1 MNEITLNKMTKMKM
15 FGMENSFRTMIETGK
30 NHSLTNDELMSMLIQ
45 SEWEDRENRKINR
58 YLKAARFRYNAS
70 VEEIDFSAQR
80 NLDKNKIL
88 RFADCSFIERKE
100 NVLITGSTGV
110 GKSYLATALGHQ
122 ACLKGYRVLYFNTQK
137 LFPRLKMLK
146 ADGTYIKEI
155 NKIEKHDL
163 LILDDFGLQRLDNY
177 SRLALLEI
185 MEDRHAEKS
194 TIISSQLPVDKWY
207 EIIGEN
213 TIADA
218 VLDRMIHT
226 AHRVNLKGESMRK
239 EIKSQKQKLLK
250 KDL

>member
-1 MNEITLNKMTKMKM
+1 MNEITLNKMSKMKL
-15 FGMENSFRTMIETGK
+15 FGMLNSYRTSIETGR
-30 NHSLTNDELMSMLIQ
+30 NHSFTNDELLSMLVQ
-45 SEWEDRENRKINR
+45 SEWEDRENRRINR
-58 YLKAARFRYNAS
+58 YLKAARFRYRAS

-100 NVLITGSTGV
+100 NILITGPTGV
-110 GKSYLATALGHQ
+110 GKSYIATALGHQ

-146 ADGTYIKEI
+146 ADGTYFKEI
-155 NKIEKHDL
+155 NKIEKYDL
-163 LILDDFGLQRLDNY
+163 LILDDFGLQKLDNY
-177 SRLALLEI
+177 SRMALLEI

-218 VLDRMIHT
+218 VLDRIMHT
-226 AHRVNLKGESMRK
+226 AHRINLKGKSMRK
-239 EIKSQKQKLLK
+239 EIKNQKQKLME

>member
-1 MNEITLNKMTKMKM
+1 MNEITLNKMSKMKM
-15 FGMENSFRTMIETGK
+15 FGMLNSYRTSIETGK
-30 NHSLTNDELMSMLIQ
+30 NHSFTNDELLSMLVQ
-45 SEWEDRENRKINR
+45 AEWEDRENRRINR
-58 YLKAARFRYNAS
+58 YLKAARFRYRAS
-70 VEEIDFSAQR
+70 VEEIDFTAQR

-100 NVLITGSTGV
+100 NILITGPTGV
-110 GKSYLATALGHQ
+110 GKSYIATALGHQ

-146 ADGTYIKEI
+146 ADGTYFKEI

-163 LILDDFGLQRLDNY
+163 LILDDFGLQKLDNY
-177 SRLALLEI
+177 SRMALLEI
-185 MEDRHAEKS
+185 MEDRHAENS

-226 AHRVNLKGESMRK
+226 AHRINLKGKSMRK
-239 EIKSQKQKLLK
+239 EIKKI
-250 KDL
+250 